1 MLKGVEKSRR
11 LNQMAF
17 LGSTPVILSS
27 TSSLGIIL
35 TYRITIIK
43 RKKQKG
49 LIFSVNGLQG
59 LEKKKSEFYHVL
71 WIRRPHICLSGT
83 LASCRSF

>member
-1 MLKGVEKSRR
+1 MSMSPNQWEMLKRVEKSRR

-43 RKKQKG
+43 RKKQMG
-49 LIFSVNGLQG
+49 LIFSVHRLQG
-59 LEKKKSEFYHVL
+59 LEKKLNFSLYF
-71 WIRRPHICLSGT
+71 G
-83 LASCRSF
+83 